1 MLDKVF
7 NWLRSELNIF
17 TLLGCIF
24 DIMQSPENSDTRS
37 VTVDFELND
46 KLCRLIFWDIGNGH
60 VEVIEIDSE
69 KTLIDESFDIDA
81 EFAKA
86 EPFKE
91 LAERLCG

>member
-1 MLDKVF
+1 MLDKVL
-7 NWLRSELNIF
+7 NWLRSELNVF
-17 TLLGCIF
+17 ALLGCVF
-24 DIMQSPENSDTRS
+24 DIMQSPEHADTHS

-46 KLCRLIFWDIGNGH
+46 KLCRLIFWETGNGH
-60 VEVIEIDSE
+60 VEVIEINSE

-91 LAERLCG
+91 LAERLRG